1 MHFIL
6 DLGNSRFFSLWDP
19 EIDGFTR
26 YTERTGSW
34 RRESMDILTFT
45 IDHVWNLLNHIR
57 GGVFV
62 YLKINLSKI
71 TVGSHLYLHHA
82 MRGAGIN
89 RWLSDSRIVS
99 HPGTADGV

>member
-1 MHFIL
+1 
-6 DLGNSRFFSLWDP
+6 
-19 EIDGFTR
+19 
-26 YTERTGSW
+26 
-34 RRESMDILTFT
+34 MDILTFT
-45 IDHVWNLLNHIR
+45 IDHVWNLLKQTSYG

-62 YLKINLSKI
+62 YLKINLSNI

-99 HPGTADGV
+99 HPGTADRV